1 MFDGTL
7 RRAAGARL
15 DACGKVIARAGLHA
29 DHITI
34 AGFVI
39 GMGGA
44 AAIAFGAWSLGLL
57 LVLLNRLADG
67 LDGSVARSTSLTDRG
82 GFLDIVLDFLF
93 YAAVPVAFAAADPSR
108 NALAASVLLASF
120 LANGGAFFA
129 YAIVAGRR
137 GLQTEEQGLKSIY
150 YVAGLAEGAET
161 IAAFVAFCVFPGAFP
176 WLAAV
181 FAAFCFASALGR
193 ILLAWRTLS

>member
-1 MFDGTL
+1 MFDGAL
-7 RRAAGARL
+7 RRAAGAPL
-15 DACGKVIARAGLHA
+15 DAFGKTIARAGLPA
-29 DHITI
+29 DYVTI

-39 GMGGA
+39 GIGAA
-44 AAIAFGAWSLGLL
+44 AAIALSAWKLALV

-67 LDGSVARSTSLTDRG
+67 LDGAVARATRMTDRG
-82 GFLDIVLDFLF
+82 GFLDIVLDFMF
-93 YAAVPVAFAAADPSR
+93 YAAVPVAFAVANPSA
-108 NALAASVLLASF
+108 NALAACLLAASF

-129 YAIVAGRR
+129 YAIFAQRR
-137 GLQTEEQGLKSIY
+137 GLQTQQQGLKSIY

-161 IAAFVAFCVFPGAFP
+161 IAAFVAFCLFPEAFP

-193 ILLAWRTLS
+193 IALAWRTLD